1 MNKASARLSRGTLGF
16 LTALIAFA
24 GALIS
29 SPAPMAQTTLPFEQ
43 QVTLPGSPFAVQ
55 ITSDGHWA
63 FTSLSGRRMGIAILE
78 HINRGY
84 QLVHIVPTAGPALG
98 LTLSRDGSLLLAA
111 TLPHSVAFIDVGRA
125 ITGASDAV
133 LGYQSLGAVAGT
145 IELALSG
152 DGRFLFAANENSS
165 SVSVI
170 NVRHALRSDFAAS
183 AVIGQIPVELAPV
196 GLAVSPD
203 DAHLFV
209 TNEEAKAGTPGYNP
223 NACTL
228 PGGTVGPQGTITVV
242 DVRRAEISPATSVVS
257 RAYAGCVPV
266 RIALSRTGDI
276 GWVSA
281 RASNQLEAFSIERL
295 LVDPAQALI
304 STTPVGP
311 APVGLQLFAEGRLI
325 AVANSNRFATAPG
338 SVSIVRT
345 QRALNHQPATQKT
358 FNVGLFPRQWALS
371 GDGTLLLLT
380 EFSSSRLDIFEAP
393 ALRQDGPE
401 GG

>member
-1 MNKASARLSRGTLGF
+1 MNKASARLARRTLGF
-16 LTALIAFA
+16 LATLIASA

-29 SPAPMAQTTLPFEQ
+29 PSAVAQTSLTFEQ
-43 QVTLPGSPFAVQ
+43 QVPLPGSPFAVQ
-55 ITSDGHWA
+55 TTSNGHWA
-63 FTSLSGRRMGIAILE
+63 FTSLSGPSMGIAILE

-84 QLVHIVPTAGPALG
+84 QLAHIVPTAGPALG

-111 TLPHSVAFIDVGRA
+111 IAPHTVAFIDVGRA
-125 ITGASDAV
+125 IAGAPDAV

-152 DGRFLFAANENSS
+152 DGRFLFAANESS
-165 SVSVI
+165 STVSVI
-170 NVRHALRSDFAAS
+170 NVRHALHSGFAAS

-209 TNEEAKAGTPGYNP
+209 ANEEAKAGTPGYNP

-228 PGGTVGPQGTITVV
+228 PAGTLGPQGTITVV
-242 DVRRAEISPATSVVS
+242 DVRRAEISPTTSVVS

-266 RIALSRTGDI
+266 RIELSRIGDI

-281 RASNQLEAFSIERL
+281 RASNELEAFSVERL
-295 LVDPAQALI
+295 LADPAHALI

-325 AVANSNRFATAPG
+325 AVANSNRFTTAPG

-345 QRALNHQPATQKT
+345 ERALNHQPATQKA

-380 EFSSSRLDIFEAP
+380 EFSSSRLDIFEVP
-393 ALRQDGPE
+393 ALLQDGPE

>member
-1 MNKASARLSRGTLGF
+1 MNKARLARGTLGF
-16 LTALIAFA
+16 LTALVAFA
-24 GALIS
+24 GALS
-29 SPAPMAQTTLPFEQ
+29 SPAAFAQTSRRFEQ
-43 QVTLPGSPFAVQ
+43 QLALPGSPFAVQ
-55 ITSDGHWA
+55 TTSDGHWA
-63 FTSLSGRRMGIAILE
+63 FTSLSGARTGIAVLE
-78 HINRGY
+78 HMNRRY

-111 TLPHSVAFIDVGRA
+111 TRPHSVAFIDVGRA
-125 ITGASDAV
+125 IAGAPDAV

-145 IELALSG
+145 IDLALSG
-152 DGRFLFAANENSS
+152 DGRLLFATNENSS
-165 SVSVI
+165 TVSVI
-170 NVRHALRSDFAAS
+170 NVRNALRSDFAAS

-209 TNEEAKAGTPGYNP
+209 TNEQAKAGTPGYNP

-228 PGGTVGPQGTITVV
+228 PAGTLGPQGTITVV
-242 DVRRAEISPATSVVS
+242 DVRRAEISPSTSVVS

-266 RIALSRTGDI
+266 RMELSRTGDI

-281 RASNQLEAFSIERL
+281 RASNQLEAFSVERL

-304 STTPVGP
+304 ATTPVGP

-325 AVANSNRFATAPG
+325 AVANSNRFTPAPG
-338 SVSIVRT
+338 SVSIVST
-345 QRALNHQPATQKT
+345 KRALNHQPATQKT

-380 EFSSSRLDIFEAP
+380 EFSASRLDIFEVP
-393 ALRQDGPE
+393 DLLQGGPE